1 MIDLYSY
8 QTFVDGV
15 TSEGSKSN
23 DVYMKTIA
31 TLANKGM
38 DVPRLSTA
46 SIGLSGEVG
55 EFNDIVKKIFFQG
68 KEYDDENKD
77 KLESELGDI
86 MWYWAQACMALGL
99 DPYIVLEK
107 NIKKLE
113 SRYPGGK
120 FSIEKSEERY

>member
-1 MIDLYSY
+1 
-8 QTFVDGV
+8 
-15 TSEGSKSN
+15 
-23 DVYMKTIA
+23 
-31 TLANKGM
+31 M

-46 SIGLSGEVG
+46 SIGLSGEIG

-86 MWYWAQACMALGL
+86 MWYWAQACMALKL
-99 DPYIVLEK
+99 DPYTVLEK

-120 FSIEKSEERY
+120 FSVEKSEKR

>member
-1 MIDLYSY
+1 MIDLYNY
-8 QTFVDGV
+8 QAFVDGV

-23 DVYMKTIA
+23 DVYMRTIA
-31 TLANKGM
+31 TLANHGM

-46 SIGLSGEVG
+46 SIGLAGEVG

-68 KEYDDENKD
+68 KEYNTENKE

-86 MWYWAQACMALGL
+86 MWYWAQACMALNL
-99 DPYIVLEK
+99 DPYTVLQK
-107 NIKKLE
+107 NVKKLE

-120 FSIEKSEERY
+120 FSVERSEER

>member
-8 QTFVDGV
+8 QAFVDGV

-23 DVYMKTIA
+23 DVYMRTIA

-55 EFNDIVKKIFFQG
+55 
-68 KEYDDENKD
+68 
-77 KLESELGDI
+77 
-86 MWYWAQACMALGL
+86 
-99 DPYIVLEK
+99 
-107 NIKKLE
+107 
-113 SRYPGGK
+113 
-120 FSIEKSEERY
+120 

>member
-1 MIDLYSY
+1 MLDLYSY

-23 DVYMKTIA
+23 DAYMRTIA
-31 TLANKGM
+31 ILANKGM

-55 EFNDIVKKIFFQG
+55 EFNDLIKKIFFQG
-68 KEYDDENKD
+68 KEYNEENKE

-86 MWYWAQACMALGL
+86 MWYWAQACMALHL
-99 DPYIVLEK
+99 DPYTVLKK

-120 FSIEKSEERY
+120 FSVEKSEKR

>member
-8 QTFVDGV
+8 QAFVDGV

-23 DVYMKTIA
+23 DVYMRTIA

-68 KEYDDENKD
+68 KKYTQENKE

-86 MWYWAQACMALGL
+86 MWYWAQACMALHL
-99 DPYIVLEK
+99 DPYTVLKK

-120 FSIEKSEERY
+120 FSVEKSEKR

>member
-1 MIDLYSY
+1 MIDLYNY
-8 QTFVDGV
+8 QDFVDGV

-23 DVYMKTIA
+23 DAYMRTIA
-31 TLANKGM
+31 ILANKGM

-55 EFNDIVKKIFFQG
+55 EFNDLIKKIFFQG
-68 KEYDDENKD
+68 KEYNEENKE

-86 MWYWAQACMALGL
+86 MWYWAQACMALHL
-99 DPYIVLEK
+99 DPYTVLKK

-120 FSIEKSEERY
+120 FSVEKSEKR